1 MAELVIFDCDGV
13 LVDSDRISL
22 RIQAERISALG
33 LEMTYEDCVREF
45 LGLGMEATL
54 EILAERLGRPLP
66 EGWERELDAAV
77 REGFRRELQPVPGVV
92 EALEKIE
99 LPTCVASSGSHEK
112 MRLTLG
118 LTGLWDRFV
127 GRIFSAEEVEH
138 GKPAP
143 DLFLHA
149 ASRMSTP
156 PERCIVVEDSPFGVA
171 GAKAAGMAALGFAA
185 ATPSA
190 RLEGADAVFTTMADL
205 PGLVA
210 ERAADEPIRLSPY
223 DPSWPARFEEER
235 AALEAAIGEWV
246 SGGVHHVGST
256 AVPGLEAKPIID
268 ILAGVRDLDQSRA
281 CFEPQAHLD

>member
-1 MAELVIFDCDGV
+1 VAELVIFDCDGV

-66 EGWERELDAAV
+66 KGWERELDAAV

-92 EALEKIE
+92 EALDEIE

-118 LTGLWDRFV
+118 LTGLWDRFA
-127 GRIFSAEEVEH
+127 GRIFSAEEVER

-190 RLEGADAVFTTMADL
+190 CLEGADAVFTTMADL
-205 PGLVA
+205 RDLVA
-210 ERAADEPIRLSPY
+210 
-223 DPSWPARFEEER
+223 
-235 AALEAAIGEWV
+235 G
-246 SGGVHHVGST
+246 
-256 AVPGLEAKPIID
+256 PGA
-268 ILAGVRDLDQSRA
+268 
-281 CFEPQAHLD
+281 